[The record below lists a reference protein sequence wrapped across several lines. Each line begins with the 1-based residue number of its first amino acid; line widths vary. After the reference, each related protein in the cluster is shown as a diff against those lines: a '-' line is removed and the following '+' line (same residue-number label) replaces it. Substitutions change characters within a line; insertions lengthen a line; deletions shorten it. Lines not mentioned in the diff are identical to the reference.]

1 MTPWS
6 YFLPVVCLEVGKRL
20 VNNQQSQLY
29 NTLSLPERSRRSCYF
44 PLRDLS
50 PTRATQSGLP
60 GVVVLNFIL
69 NFVIILKYSFIHC
82 PELLIIVHWSLG
94 ETIGLAKNAAWDKS
108 QVRACII
115 AVGGRGGYGGQCLRY
130 CSWGLTACL
139 PPMQLGRTAKER
151 KAKAKNKNMRK
162 SNE

>member
-20 VNNQQSQLY
+20 VNNQHSQLY
-29 NTLSLPERSRRSCYF
+29 NTLSLPKRSRRSCYF

-50 PTRATQSGLP
+50 PTRATQSGLL

-69 NFVIILKYSFIHC
+69 NFVIILKYSFIRC
-82 PELLIIVHWSLG
+82 PEVLIIVHWSLG

-108 QVRACII
+108 QVRAGII

-130 CSWGLTACL
+130 CSWGLTACASSHA
-139 PPMQLGRTAKER
+139 TW
-151 KAKAKNKNMRK
+151 KNCKGEESQSQK
-162 SNE
+162 